1 MKDSEAKFKDDFER
15 ASMDVQML
23 RERLDKTQNDLAK
36 SRSEGD
42 KAVGDLDKVSYELEK
57 TTNQFNKAHNNLEK
71 SPKEVARLQVR
82 YSFCLV
88 CNAFLCHFFI
98 ARSYKFIRVRRVV
111 ELLTCS
117 YKIRSKLN
125 VPNFF
130 LGILKTEF
138 TRGIQILGII
148 LENKV
153 SLSSKLSKMSFKL
166 FTYLKL

>member
-71 SPKEVARLQVR
+71 SQEEVARLQVR
-82 YSFCLV
+82 YIFLFVMLFC
-88 CNAFLCHFFI
+88 AIFFI
-98 ARSYKFIRVRRVV
+98 ARCYKFIRVRWVV
-111 ELLTCS
+111 EFLTWG
-117 YKIRSKLN
+117 YKIRSFCRKN
-125 VPNFF
+125 ECSKSIFF
-130 LGILKTEF
+130 K
-138 TRGIQILGII
+138 
-148 LENKV
+148 
-153 SLSSKLSKMSFKL
+153 S
-166 FTYLKL
+166 